1 MQLVVSFYSTV
12 QWLVVVNGC
21 VKTQSWFLFFSIY
34 YYYFYHTVMV
44 FIMALLFHQPRT
56 QASQTL
62 SLKVKK

>member
-21 VKTQSWFLFFSIY
+21 VKTQSLFLFFIY
-34 YYYFYHTVMV
+34 YYYLYHTVMI
-44 FIMALLFHQPRT
+44 FNMALLFHQPRT